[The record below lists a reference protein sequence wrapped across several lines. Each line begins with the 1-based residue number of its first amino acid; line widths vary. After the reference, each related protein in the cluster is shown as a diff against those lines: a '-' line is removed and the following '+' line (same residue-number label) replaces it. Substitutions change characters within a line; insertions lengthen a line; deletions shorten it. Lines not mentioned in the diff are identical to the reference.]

1 MKKLTTL
8 FLSLALLLVLCAC
21 GAPNASSGN
30 ASSGDAY
37 ASWGNASSG
46 DASAG
51 DAYASSGNAAGVL
64 PLSATPAS
72 TDEPFFCVTLES
84 SRLYAFPAGGGEGR
98 LLVDKYT
105 NCFD

>member
-1 MKKLTTL
+1 MKKLTAL

-46 DASAG
+46 DAYASWGNASSG
-51 DAYASSGNAAGVL
+51 DAYASSGNATWNAFGIFGILL
-64 PLSATPAS
+64 PHLNSNAVKLFACSSIRSISCLS
-72 TDEPFFCVTLES
+72 
-84 SRLYAFPAGGGEGR
+84 
-98 LLVDKYT
+98 
-105 NCFD
+105 